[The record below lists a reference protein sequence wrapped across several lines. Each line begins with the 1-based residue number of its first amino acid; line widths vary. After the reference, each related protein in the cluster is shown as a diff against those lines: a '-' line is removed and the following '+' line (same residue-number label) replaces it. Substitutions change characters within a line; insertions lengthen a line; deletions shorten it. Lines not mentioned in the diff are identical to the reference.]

1 LVWHVECVEVCRWQG
16 GAPAI
21 HRQAVMPYGM
31 YLSAE
36 GAKAQAQRLEFIAN
50 NLANVDTPGFKRDV
64 PTFQARFAEAIQ
76 RGQDFPGSKSKND
89 TGGGVKLIE
98 VETDFSNTTLRSTG
112 VDTDLAINGD
122 GFFQVSG
129 KDGETFL
136 TRAGNFLVDFTGSM
150 VTQTGKF
157 AVLDDG
163 GGEIKLDPE
172 LPWEIMPGGI
182 IEQAGQ
188 RIAIG
193 LQQPQ
198 SLGDLV
204 KVGDN
209 MFRSLSPVES
219 VSQQDRD
226 IRQGYLE
233 LSGVSSTREMMSM
246 IETSRAFEA
255 NTKLIQHQDGMMSQ
269 LLSRVL
275 SS

>member
-1 LVWHVECVEVCRWQG
+1 
-16 GAPAI
+16 
-21 HRQAVMPYGM
+21 M

-76 RGQDFPGSKSKND
+76 RGEDYPGSKSQND
-89 TGGGVKLIE
+89 IGGGVKLMG
-98 VETDFSNTTLRSTG
+98 VETDFSHATLRSTSVG
-112 VDTDLAINGD
+112 TDLAINGD
-122 GFFQVSG
+122 GFFSVR
-129 KDGETFL
+129 GEGGEDFL
-136 TRAGNFLVDFTGSM
+136 TRAGNFMVDATGRM

-157 AVLDDG
+157 SVLDDG

-172 LPWEIMPGGI
+172 LPWEIMSGGV

-193 LQQPQ
+193 LERPQ

-204 KVGDN
+204 KVGSN
-209 MFRSLSPVES
+209 MFRSLGPVET
-219 VSQQDRD
+219 VAEGDRN

-233 LSGVSSTREMMSM
+233 MSGVSSTREMMSM

-255 NTKLIQHQDGMMSQ
+255 NTKLIQHQDGMLSQ

-275 SS
+275 AS